1 MKIRLPELGEPLV
14 RVTTYM
20 YPQERQTLREL
31 AAAHGMSMSEY
42 IKHLI
47 AEAKRG
53 LR

>member
-1 MKIRLPELGEPLV
+1 MKPRLPDPSEPLV

-20 YPQERQTLREL
+20 YPQERQNLREL

-42 IKHLI
+42 MKHLI
-47 AEAKRG
+47 AEARRG